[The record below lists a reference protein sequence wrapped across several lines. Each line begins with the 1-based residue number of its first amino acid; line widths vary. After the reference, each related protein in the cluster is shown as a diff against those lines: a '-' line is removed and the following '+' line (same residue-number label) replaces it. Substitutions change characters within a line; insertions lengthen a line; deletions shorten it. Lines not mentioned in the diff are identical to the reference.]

1 MAFEEIS
8 GGNGEYEER
17 EFVSAKIGTQF
28 EGTFRNLG
36 PLFEGQYGQ
45 YRVVAFDTA
54 DGRKMAVRASKI
66 LLERIEAAGL
76 SDGDGLKV
84 VVESATAKKSGN
96 TYANPRVFVDRK
108 GGGQP
113 AATQAAPKAP
123 ALPDEPP
130 F

>member
-8 GGNGEYEER
+8 GGNGDREER
-17 EFVSAKIGTQF
+17 EIQSAKIGTEF
-28 EGTFRNLG
+28 EGTFVDMLPVRTGDFG
-36 PLFEGQYGQ
+36 P
-45 YRVVAFDTA
+45 YRPTLVDLE
-54 DGRKMAVRASKI
+54 DGRKVMVRAGKL
-66 LLERIEAAGL
+66 LLERLEAAGL
-76 SDGDGLKV
+76 TPGDGLKV
-84 VVESATAKKSGN
+84 IVEGKPTKDGKR